1 MMTTL
6 DTEVQRV
13 DTHSDPRSTSA
24 IDPSMNSCS
33 NTKAHLS
40 SEPGPGPGHGRN
52 LFFTY
57 NSNVTACSITNS
69 SPISSSCLG
78 PRYNCIPDW
87 ARDMRYSANRLG
99 YIRGEG

>member
-1 MMTTL
+1 MMITL

-13 DTHSDPRSTSA
+13 NTHADPRSTSTV
-24 IDPSMNSCS
+24 DPSMNSCGI
-33 NTKAHLS
+33 TKAHLS

-52 LFFTY
+52 LFFTS

-69 SPISSSCLG
+69 SPISSTCFG

-87 ARDMRYSANRLG
+87 ARDMRYSAMRLG
-99 YIRGEG
+99 YIRGDG